1 MEYLY
6 YPNSTVDQ
14 VASAGAG
21 LIPEGL
27 PLGGLYRDLDLEAL
41 GKDKDGN
48 RRKSTS
54 EKTANPYATLVWRPM

>member
-14 VASAGAG
+14 VASARAG

-27 PLGGLYRDLDLEAL
+27 PIGGLEAL

-54 EKTANPYATLVWRPM
+54 EKTANPYATLV